1 MLVGGQVVLGVDD
14 PPDQLGRHLFA
25 GLVVYGPEVEELFLG
40 SPVLHNLRRQF
51 DEIAVDRR
59 AGHAGVVSLRENAV
73 QRVSEFVQHRA
84 DLVECQ
90 QRRGILGRF
99 REVENQRDQRAGVL
113 PVARRLA
120 AEFGHPG
127 PAAFRGPREEV
138 HVQYGQEFPVG
149 VVHFV
154 GLYVRVVDRDVGVLF
169 ERDSVES
176 AGQVENAGL
185 HVFEFEIGLGQL
197 FVDAVF
203 FVFQFFG
210 IVGKIPRHQLAGKTV
225 RGRIFGDA
233 LYVGMRGADRPVEQF
248 GQESVDR
255 RGAFGHPFFEHI
267 VGVSIVAEQAGHL

>member
-1 MLVGGQVVLGVDD
+1 M
-14 PPDQLGRHLFA
+14 
-25 GLVVYGPEVEELFLG
+25 
-40 SPVLHNLRRQF
+40 
-51 DEIAVDRR
+51 
-59 AGHAGVVSLRENAV
+59 